1 MTVPSHAALAQAV
14 RLLYHCFMTRSK
26 ERHQNHQGIGT
37 FQETSLH
44 ADLKSWYAQ
53 PGDEME
59 VSIEGYIVDIVR
71 GDLLIEIQTGNFSAL
86 KNKLPRLANR
96 YPVRLV
102 HPIPQDKWILRKGA
116 GEKSLSRRKSP
127 KHGSLEDLFT
137 ELVRIPALITH
148 PNITIEVLMVQEEEV
163 WQDDGKGSWRRKGW
177 SIADRRLLDV
187 LGRYLLSSP
196 SDFQAL
202 LPDGLPDP
210 FTTRDLARAL
220 HRPPYL
226 ARRMAYCLYKMGA
239 ASRVGKRRR
248 AYLYSTSG
256 ERDAPL

>member
-1 MTVPSHAALAQAV
+1 MTH
-14 RLLYHCFMTRSK
+14 SK
-26 ERHQNHQGIGT
+26 ERRLNEQGIGT

-44 ADLKSWYAQ
+44 AELKTWYAQ
-53 PGDEME
+53 PGDQME
-59 VSIEGYIVDIVR
+59 VSVGGYIVDIVR

-86 KNKLPRLANR
+86 KNKLPLLADR

-116 GEKSLSRRKSP
+116 GEKTLSRRKSP
-127 KHGSLEDLFT
+127 KHGSLEDLFS

-148 PNITIEVLMVQEEEV
+148 PNVTIEVLMVQEEEI
-163 WQDDGKGSWRRKGW
+163 WQDDGQGSWRRKGW
-177 SIADRRLLDV
+177 SIADRRLLGV
-187 LGRYLLSSP
+187 LERFVLTSP
-196 SDFQAL
+196 SDFRAL

-226 ARRMAYCLYKMGA
+226 ARKMAYCLHKMGA

-248 AYLYSTSG
+248 AYLYSTSDK
-256 ERDAPL
+256 RSDSL